1 MKFCFLMKRRYLRLS
16 TRAELHMKH
25 AALSSRH
32 TQLPNLVVY
41 LGFKISYLSLRHISV
56 MLPCIAACCFNPS
69 IILAS
74 TCSLW
79 GDTGSSLISICMIFA
94 GSDRVIAWIPDTL
107 NSACINHKVSCP
119 AELLLNQLM
128 DSSPGNWI
136 QIYLLFWKWFILT
149 I

>member
-1 MKFCFLMKRRYLRLS
+1 MKRRYLRLS
-16 TRAELHMKH
+16 TRAEL
-25 AALSSRH
+25 RH
-32 TQLPNLVVY
+32 TRETCRAL
-41 LGFKISYLSLRHISV
+41 FTSYTASQFGGLFRLQNFPSLTLTHQ
-56 MLPCIAACCFNPS
+56 CHAACCFNPS

-94 GSDRVIAWIPDTL
+94 GSDRAIAWIPDTL
-107 NSACINHKVSCP
+107 NSACINHKASCP
-119 AELLLNQLM
+119 TELLLNQLM

-136 QIYLLFWKWFILT
+136 QIYLLFWERFILT

>member
-1 MKFCFLMKRRYLRLS
+1 
-16 TRAELHMKH
+16 MKH

-41 LGFKISYLSLRHISV
+41 LGFKISHLSLWHISV

-94 GSDRVIAWIPDTL
+94 GSDRVIAWIPDHL
-107 NSACINHKVSCP
+107 NSACINHLKS
-119 AELLLNQLM
+119 ELSDWISFKSADGQFTWKLDTNISTFLVTVYINNLK
-128 DSSPGNWI
+128 SSSSFTKSL
-136 QIYLLFWKWFILT
+136 QFKY
-149 I
+149 